1 MLTFN
6 KILDTFQDW
15 QDVGPS
21 YEDPDLMIYSG
32 DLWALAKMFSGES
45 TDTKT
50 LNRITDLAERYG
62 VELRFYDETLTDE
75 QGRVHNTSPSHYGWI
90 PTYKVFDCEVWAQ
103 DEVDSGT
110 LEQYAENLL
119 DDDNNADQWG
129 IDFSP
134 LGFRQW
140 QDIGES
146 GFHHGQNDTPDK
158 MRQAIESKHGECEI
172 IWYIDSAGQFDCHFG
187 AWFKPVK

>member
-21 YEDPDLMIYSG
+21 YEDSDVMVYSG

-45 TDTKT
+45 VDGKT
-50 LNRITDLAERYG
+50 LNRIADIAERYG
-62 VELRFYDETLTDE
+62 IELRFCDETITDE
-75 QGRVHNTSPSHYGWI
+75 QGRVHSTTPSHYGWV
-90 PTYKVFDCEVWAQ
+90 PTFKVFDCEVWAQ
-103 DEVDSGT
+103 DEVDSDT

-119 DDDNNADQWG
+119 GDDNNADQWG
-129 IDFSP
+129 INFSP
-134 LGFRQW
+134 LGFKQW

-172 IWYIDSAGQFDCHFG
+172 IWYIDSTGQFDCHFG
-187 AWFKPVK
+187 AWFKPVN